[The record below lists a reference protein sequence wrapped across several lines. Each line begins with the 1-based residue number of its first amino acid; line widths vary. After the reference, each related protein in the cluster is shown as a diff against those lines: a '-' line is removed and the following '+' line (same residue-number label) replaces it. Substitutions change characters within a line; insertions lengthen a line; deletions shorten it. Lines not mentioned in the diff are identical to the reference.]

1 MRNLIMSLENLYE
14 SEDPSWQIHMRM
26 LTKRKRSMEIAQ
38 TIDKSLKEWYSEQGK
53 EVPVWK
59 TRDPQ
64 WWIDYLSE
72 LGIDPRNP

>member
-1 MRNLIMSLENLYE
+1 
-14 SEDPSWQIHMRM
+14 
-26 LTKRKRSMEIAQ
+26 MEIARI
-38 TIDKSLKEWYSEQGK
+38 IDKTLEEYYSEQGKPVPCWKRKDPDWWILYLKEWYSEQGK

>member
-1 MRNLIMSLENLYE
+1 MTNEGMSKQNPKNHM
-14 SEDPSWQIHMRM
+14 DPIWQMHMQTLM
-26 LTKRKRSMEIAQ
+26 KRKRSMEIAQ
-38 TIDKSLKEWYSEQGK
+38 TIDESLKEWYSEQGK

>member
-1 MRNLIMSLENLYE
+1 
-14 SEDPSWQIHMRM
+14 
-26 LTKRKRSMEIAQ
+26 MEIAQ
-38 TIDKSLKEWYSEQGK
+38 TIDESLKEWYSEQGK

-72 LGIDPRNP
+72 LGDRPQESIVYRESHLQRKSDECARLWREWESLWRKKH

>member
-1 MRNLIMSLENLYE
+1 
-14 SEDPSWQIHMRM
+14 
-26 LTKRKRSMEIAQ
+26 MEIAQ
-38 TIDKSLKEWYSEQGK
+38 TIDESLKEWYSEKGK